1 MPTAFAYERMKPR
14 TKTGAGSPE
23 SDPDSSISS
32 AERGT
37 FVEAETSPK
46 VKARSSR
53 ARRRQLPKCSSTS
66 MEWRLSSARLVD
78 EFSLTVLDSYC
89 QKTHRK
95 LTGCGARC
103 QSK

>member
-14 TKTGAGSPE
+14 TKTGAGSPA

-37 FVEAETSPK
+37 FVEADTSPR
-46 VKARSSR
+46 VKARFSR
-53 ARRRQLPKCSSTS
+53 AWRRQLPKCSSS

-89 QKTHRK
+89 RKTLRK
-95 LTGCGARC
+95 LAGRGAHC